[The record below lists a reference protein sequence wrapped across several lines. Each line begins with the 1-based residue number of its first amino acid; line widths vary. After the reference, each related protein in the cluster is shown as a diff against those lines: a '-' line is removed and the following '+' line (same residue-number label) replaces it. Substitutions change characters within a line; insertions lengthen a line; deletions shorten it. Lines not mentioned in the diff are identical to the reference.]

1 MELVGPTN
9 LPVVTF
15 TPFTETYCASG
26 TRRMMQEPFATM
38 NPGGRVDHNTGS
50 YPQLDILKDRVNE
63 ENELRASLGKLT
75 SGIRTTSSDSP
86 LEKFS
91 VADQA
96 VLSREVKALRKL
108 NAELQHEVKELRSS
122 HESFRAEV

>member
-1 MELVGPTN
+1 
-9 LPVVTF
+9 
-15 TPFTETYCASG
+15 
-26 TRRMMQEPFATM
+26 MMQEPFTTM
-38 NPGGRVDHNTGS
+38 SPGERVDHNTGARHS
-50 YPQLDILKDRVNE
+50 YPQVDILKDRVKE
-63 ENELRASLGKLT
+63 ENELRASLSKLT
-75 SGIRTTSSDSP
+75 SGMRTTSSDSP

-122 HESFRAEV
+122 HDSFRAEM